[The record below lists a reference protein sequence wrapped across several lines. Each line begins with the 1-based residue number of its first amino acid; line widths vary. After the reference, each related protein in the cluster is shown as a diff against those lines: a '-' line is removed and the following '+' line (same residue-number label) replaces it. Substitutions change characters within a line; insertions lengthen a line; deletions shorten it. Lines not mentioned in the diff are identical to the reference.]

1 MTHLKKLHFISWHKT
16 LLFLSLIIFSV
27 LITKLNA
34 SELRDDTLFKIKT
47 KVFDSSLLNRKQ
59 NISIYLPDGYQ
70 DSSKQY
76 PVVYVLDGEFLFST
90 VINTSRVRASRD
102 LMPQSI
108 IVGLTTS
115 NSASRMALAMP
126 MRRKKDDENSAVFKN
141 RKPALFLSFMT
152 KELIPF
158 IESNYRT
165 APHNTLIG
173 MSPTVGVLLTDYF
186 KEQPIF
192 NAHIALAA
200 DPQNYT
206 LEGKYIASRIIQ
218 RIKTRKNAH
227 LYISRGE
234 LDVKRRESL
243 KTAFSYLRKEI
254 KQQQVERFLMA
265 EVIEGGEHYGMS
277 LVGINNGFRHIYPET
292 VWRPDYITIRNHENP
307 TQELKRFYQQLSQQY
322 GFTAYPVAD
331 GYWMGMSI
339 AGTTRY
345 LLRNKKSKQAL
356 EILNWAMKQQPNNI
370 TLQYNLTSALE
381 EDKQIKQAIIAAN
394 KLIEMAVLQKH
405 KSKQYFEDYLSELM
419 AIKSSL
425 HG

>member
-1 MTHLKKLHFISWHKT
+1 M
-16 LLFLSLIIFSV
+16 
-27 LITKLNA
+27 
-34 SELRDDTLFKIKT
+34 
-47 KVFDSSLLNRKQ
+47 FDSSLLNRKQ

-70 DSSKQY
+70 HTTKQY

-115 NSASRMALAMP
+115 NSASRMPLAMP
-126 MRRKKDDENSAVFKN
+126 MRRIKDDENSVVFKN

-158 IESNYRT
+158 IEANYRT
-165 APHNTLIG
+165 AAHNTLIG

-192 NAHIALAA
+192 NAYIALAA
-200 DPQNYT
+200 DPHNYT
-206 LEGKYIASRIIQ
+206 LEGKYIASEIIQ
-218 RIKTRKNAH
+218 HIKKRKNTH
-227 LYISRGE
+227 FYISRGE
-234 LDVKRRESL
+234 FDIKRREDL
-243 KTAFSYLRKEI
+243 KTAFTYLIKEI
-254 KQQQVERFLMA
+254 KQQQMERFLMA
-265 EVIEGGEHYGMS
+265 EVIVGGEHYAMS
-277 LVGINNGFRHIYPET
+277 LDGINNGFRHIYPEA
-292 VWRPDYITIRNHENP
+292 VWRPDYLTIRKNNNP
-307 TQELKRFYQQLSQQY
+307 TQELKHFYQQLSQQY

-331 GYWMGMSI
+331 GYWMGLSI

-356 EILNWAMKQQPNNI
+356 EMLNWAMKLQPNNI

-381 EDKQIKQAIIAAN
+381 EDKQIKQAIISAT
-394 KLIEMAVLQKH
+394 KLIEMSVLQKH

-425 HG
+425 QG